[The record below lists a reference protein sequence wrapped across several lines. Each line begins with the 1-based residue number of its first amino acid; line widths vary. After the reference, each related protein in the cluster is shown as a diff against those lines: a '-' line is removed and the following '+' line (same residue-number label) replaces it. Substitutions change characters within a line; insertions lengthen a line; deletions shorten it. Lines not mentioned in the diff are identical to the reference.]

1 MRSDSFSPMSVG
13 GKNHKVPITECFY
26 TRSEIE
32 QEQLSFVLQEVIGVY
47 KYICTYLVVDKITI
61 LIHYCC
67 HCFL

>member
-47 KYICTYLVVDKITI
+47 K
-61 LIHYCC
+61 
-67 HCFL
+67 

>member
-47 KYICTYLVVDKITI
+47 KYICTYLVVD
-61 LIHYCC
+61 
-67 HCFL
+67 